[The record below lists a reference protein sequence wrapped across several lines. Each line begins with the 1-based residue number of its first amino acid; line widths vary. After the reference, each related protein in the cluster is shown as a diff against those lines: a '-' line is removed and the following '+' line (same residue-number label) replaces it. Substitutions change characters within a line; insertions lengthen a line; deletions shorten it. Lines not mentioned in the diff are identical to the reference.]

1 MTPAPSA
8 AIAAIAGMAVLTY
21 VTRAG
26 GLVLARAMPSTP
38 FFAAF
43 LRHLGSSVIVALV
56 TATMLRGD
64 RAGMVATAVTV
75 AAAARGR
82 PTSALFAGM
91 ATAAALRWSGL
102 L

>member
-1 MTPAPSA
+1 M
-8 AIAAIAGMAVLTY
+8 AILTY

-56 TATMLRGD
+56 TATMLKGD
-64 RAGMVATAVTV
+64 WPGIVATAVTIAGASRGWPT
-75 AAAARGR
+75 AAM
-82 PTSALFAGM
+82 LAGM
-91 ATAAALRWSGL
+91 AVAAALRQ
-102 L
+102 